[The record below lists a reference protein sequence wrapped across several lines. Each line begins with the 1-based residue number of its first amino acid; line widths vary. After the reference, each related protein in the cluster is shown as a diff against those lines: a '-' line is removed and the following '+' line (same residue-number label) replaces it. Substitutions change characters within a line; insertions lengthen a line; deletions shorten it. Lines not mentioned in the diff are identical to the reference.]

1 MPYKNKTDKEY
12 QREYYIKNRDA
23 KIENQIEYFSE
34 YYKENKEKIR
44 QRNLER
50 YYYKRYNI
58 KPEKIKHD
66 YIVSSNFIISI
77 LND

>member
-12 QREYYIKNRDA
+12 QREYYIKNRDG
-23 KIENQIEYFSE
+23 KIQNQIEYFSE

-58 KPEKIKHD
+58 KPEKIIHN
-66 YIVSSNFIISI
+66 YIVQTNFIISI